1 MHSKLSTLLVN
12 AGVAPILSCAE
23 RGFLYTHTPES
34 SALETFNVTCQCRSP
49 IDFLCTFTALTV
61 QFRMAGVCGALV
73 PIMYTEMLLYRVT
86 TTEII
91 PSVVTTQQVTS
102 GIVRCSQSVTE
113 KEQALRLLQ
122 VVTDN
127 HS

>member
-1 MHSKLSTLLVN
+1 
-12 AGVAPILSCAE
+12 
-23 RGFLYTHTPES
+23 
-34 SALETFNVTCQCRSP
+34 
-49 IDFLCTFTALTV
+49 
-61 QFRMAGVCGALV
+61 MAGVCGALV